1 MSDSSAL
8 EDDLDKL
15 FGELWT
21 SKVAVAS
28 FLNEDLDF
36 STLKALL
43 RLLERLMTNHSYN
56 RPIFDKVYVKVHQK
70 IERLPKYAPETI
82 ASSTFVV
89 LQTMKMLIMQRRALE
104 GDDEAY
110 RVVNASICELMTRI
124 LLVANSIK
132 FTREALQARGRDF
145 QRGPSISSGRVASY
159 ATLHEMESIEEV
171 GAPCYPPLWMS

>member
-43 RLLERLMTNHSYN
+43 RLLERLMTNHS
-56 RPIFDKVYVKVHQK
+56 
-70 IERLPKYAPETI
+70 E
-82 ASSTFVV
+82 
-89 LQTMKMLIMQRRALE
+89 
-104 GDDEAY
+104 
-110 RVVNASICELMTRI
+110 
-124 LLVANSIK
+124 
-132 FTREALQARGRDF
+132 
-145 QRGPSISSGRVASY
+145 
-159 ATLHEMESIEEV
+159 ESV
-171 GAPCYPPLWMS
+171 DL